1 MLRTLLTCCLIAT
14 AAAPSVQRREA
25 RPASVHNFGRVSQG
39 ATVTHEFRIPNPSAS
54 DPMRVVRVDL
64 TGPGMTARFKPVTPA
79 GQPVVIQV
87 TWNTSRVEGEVEA
100 QGIVRWADAARP
112 PATFTIAGV
121 VVPAIELRPMGAVFF
136 SVFTDESAEQAIHI
150 VNHDARPLAMRG
162 IDPAG
167 SHFTAAVRTIEPG
180 RQHELRIH
188 VPAGLAPGRFQEHVA
203 VRTDS
208 PARPVIRVPV
218 NVLVKADVYANP
230 EAVEFGTI
238 PGATVRRTPSLVK
251 LLTQTILVKRRQ
263 GAFEIRQAT
272 TDVPGLS
279 LRLSPG
285 GAQATH
291 QIDVSLAVESLTPRS
306 LHGIVRLVTSDP
318 RFPRIDIPVRGR
330 VQ

>member
-1 MLRTLLTCCLIAT
+1 
-14 AAAPSVQRREA
+14 
-25 RPASVHNFGRVSQG
+25 
-39 ATVTHEFRIPNPSAS
+39 
-54 DPMRVVRVDL
+54 
-64 TGPGMTARFKPVTPA
+64 
-79 GQPVVIQV
+79 
-87 TWNTSRVEGEVEA
+87 
-100 QGIVRWADAARP
+100 
-112 PATFTIAGV
+112 
-121 VVPAIELRPMGAVFF
+121 
-136 SVFTDESAEQAIHI
+136 
-150 VNHDARPLAMRG
+150 
-162 IDPAG
+162 
-167 SHFTAAVRTIEPG
+167 
-180 RQHELRIH
+180 
-188 VPAGLAPGRFQEHVA
+188 
-203 VRTDS
+203 
-208 PARPVIRVPV
+208 VPV